1 MSAPW
6 GWAPEPGVAACP
18 LLAGAGVVAG
28 GVAGVDWADT
38 EADKTNSKLGRIE
51 IRTDEILIAG
61 KNMWERYR

>member
-1 MSAPW
+1 M
-6 GWAPEPGVAACP
+6 
-18 LLAGAGVVAG
+18 AG